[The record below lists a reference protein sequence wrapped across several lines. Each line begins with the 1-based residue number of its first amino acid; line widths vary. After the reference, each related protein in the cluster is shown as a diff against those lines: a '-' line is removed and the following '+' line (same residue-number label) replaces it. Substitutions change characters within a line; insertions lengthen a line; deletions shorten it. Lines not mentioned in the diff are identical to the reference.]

1 MINPDAT
8 LIERAQRGDQQAFAL
23 LYRRHQRP
31 IHSLIRHLTGDDEIA
46 ADLTQD
52 TFVKA
57 WDAMPRLRATNA
69 FGGWLRIIATNLV
82 RDRGRRRRPESTIT
96 DSTFE
101 GGPELDV
108 ADEGP
113 LLEEQLGLQ
122 QLQHHIRDAVTR
134 LPEPQRVVVIMHHL
148 EDIPVAEIAVALGIP
163 LGTVLSRL
171 ARGRMALKRR
181 LTPYVEQGREKDEL

>member
-1 MINPDAT
+1 MINPEVA
-8 LIERAQRGDQQAFAL
+8 LVERAQKGDQQAFAL
-23 LYRRHQRP
+23 LYQRHQRP
-31 IHSLIRHLTGDDEIA
+31 IYSLIRHLTGDEEAA

-82 RDRGRRRRPESTIT
+82 RDRGRRRRPEATIT

-108 ADEGP
+108 ADDTP
-113 LLEEQLGLQ
+113 HLHEQLGLQ
-122 QLQHHIRDAVTR
+122 QLQSHIREAVTR
-134 LPEPQRVVVIMHHL
+134 LPEPQRLVVMMHHL
-148 EDIPVAEIAVALGIP
+148 EDIPVAEIAVALDIP

-171 ARGRMALKRR
+171 ARGRVALKRR
-181 LTPYVEQGREKDEL
+181 LTPYVEQGREEDEM

>member
-1 MINPDAT
+1 MINPDAA
-8 LIERAQRGDQQAFAL
+8 LVERAQGGDQQAFAL

-31 IHSLIRHLTGDDEIA
+31 IYSLIRHLTGDDETA

-82 RDRGRRRRPESTIT
+82 RDRGRRRRPESTLT
-96 DSTFE
+96 DNTFE
-101 GGPELDV
+101 DGPELDV
-108 ADEGP
+108 ADDAP
-113 LLEEQLGLQ
+113 LLDDQLGLQ
-122 QLQHHIRDAVTR
+122 QLQHQIREAVTR

-148 EDIPVAEIAVALGIP
+148 EDVPVADIAVALDIP

-181 LTPYVEQGREKDEL
+181 LAPYVEQGRENDEM